1 MNIEIYFFSNHQIP
15 FYKRA
20 LYILLEI
27 LTPIFLRR
35 KKENLPKLVMFKT
48 SCSADPFK
56 AKLGPSKVKPAY
68 NPSIWEAEGGRSLL
82 AMYQVQDQL
91 GLHETLVSR
100 SWEEK

>member
-15 FYKRA
+15 FYKTA

-35 KKENLPKLVMFKT
+35 KKENLPKLVIFKMP
-48 SCSADPFK
+48 CSSDPFK

-68 NPSIWEAEGGRSLL
+68 NPSIWGAEGG
-82 AMYQVQDQL
+82 
-91 GLHETLVSR
+91 H
-100 SWEEK
+100 SWLCIKFKTRWGYMRL